1 MNHIAKFI
9 MDFPVFLKYIPKIEK
24 ETLPAVE
31 AHVKMASLDRISSLI
46 DKSYDRD
53 GLRNAAVMM
62 LVYPKNTKAY
72 LALILRN
79 ASTGIHSS
87 QVALPGGKVEPEDI
101 NLATTALR
109 ETFEEIGVLP
119 ERIQVIKAFSEVY
132 IPPSHFLVF
141 PFLGVCL
148 SELVFDPSP
157 DEVAKMIELPLED
170 LIDDTNLTNV
180 QLKTSYADE
189 IEVPAFDL
197 QGHIVWGATAM
208 ILNELKETIKRVL

>member
-1 MNHIAKFI
+1 MNNIAKFI

-132 IPPSHFLVF
+132 IPPSRFLVF

-148 SELVFDPSP
+148 NELIFDPSP

-170 LIDDTNLTNV
+170 LMDDTNLTNV

>member
-1 MNHIAKFI
+1 

-132 IPPSHFLVF
+132 IP
-141 PFLGVCL
+141 CL
-148 SELVFDPSP
+148 LYTSD
-157 DEVAKMIELPLED
+157 AA
-170 LIDDTNLTNV
+170 DD
-180 QLKTSYADE
+180 
-189 IEVPAFDL
+189 
-197 QGHIVWGATAM
+197 
-208 ILNELKETIKRVL
+208 